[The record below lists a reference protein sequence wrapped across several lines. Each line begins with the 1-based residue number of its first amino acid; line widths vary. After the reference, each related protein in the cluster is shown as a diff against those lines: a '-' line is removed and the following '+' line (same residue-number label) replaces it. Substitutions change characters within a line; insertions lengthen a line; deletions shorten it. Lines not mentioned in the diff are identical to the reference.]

1 MRRAAA
7 ERRVTTIC
15 RIEPQYAIID
25 MMAPS
30 GGWPED
36 TYKWLRIISN
46 GIDHDALIFEVDGAE
61 DVAGDV
67 V

>member
-1 MRRAAA
+1 
-7 ERRVTTIC
+7 
-15 RIEPQYAIID
+15 
-25 MMAPS
+25 MMTPS

-46 GIDHDALIFEVDGAE
+46 GIDHDALIFEADDVG